1 MSCAEIH
8 GATVHELGHI
18 LSLKHNASSRSIMYL
33 LNVNGTG
40 VLDSK
45 DILDLSSRYRFR
57 VTVASTSFL
66 TIQFVGMGAPIPSGR

>member
-1 MSCAEIH
+1 MSCSEIH

-45 DILDLSSRYRFR
+45 DILDLRLTVGFALPSPQR
-57 VTVASTSFL
+57 VS
-66 TIQFVGMGAPIPSGR
+66 